1 MNLVRVPAN
10 MSQEQQLQMM
20 MQQQQMGGM
29 HAGSGCVPP
38 ECRAAAISMP
48 SRNAYCA
55 LRLAICDPLAP
66 CILCIRSMGAQQHM
80 GILGQMP
87 GCMHMGMPSHGGQ
100 MQGGQAQIL
109 PGLTQDM
116 LQELMTDD
124 VKLQNFLTENPTM
137 MEEILKL
144 L

>member
-1 MNLVRVPAN
+1 MMGQMNAQMMGRMTP
-10 MSQEQQLQMM
+10 QHQQLLMQQQQMMMQQMM

-29 HAGSGCVPP
+29 HAGSG
-38 ECRAAAISMP
+38 
-48 SRNAYCA
+48 
-55 LRLAICDPLAP
+55 
-66 CILCIRSMGAQQHM
+66 SMGAQQHM